1 MENGKN
7 MVLVQ
12 MDRATQRAMIWKDAV
27 YETIMG
33 YLVIA
38 CDSQNLPKTTKNVI
52 MTAIEDM
59 HVLEMHDYAKLSI
72 SIDQTFWNINKSL
85 MRASAMSTAE
95 RASVADQLKS
105 ANQVFLQK
113 VRDCATMS
121 DRILSLMEEG
131 AEGDGKAETK

>member
-7 MVLVQ
+7 LVLVQ

-121 DRILSLMEEG
+121 DRILSLMKEG

>member
-7 MVLVQ
+7 LVLVQ

-95 RASVADQLKS
+95 RASVAEQLKS
-105 ANQVFLQK
+105 ANQAFLQK

-121 DRILSLMEEG
+121 DRILSLMKEG

>member
-113 VRDCATMS
+113 VHDCATMS
-121 DRILSLMEEG
+121 DHILSLMKEG

>member
-121 DRILSLMEEG
+121 ERILSLMKEG

>member
-12 MDRATQRAMIWKDAV
+12 MDRSTQRAMIWKDAV

-85 MRASAMSTAE
+85 MRASAMSAAE

-105 ANQVFLQK
+105 ANQAFLQK

-121 DRILSLMEEG
+121 ERILSLMKEG
-131 AEGDGKAETK
+131 AEGDGEAETK

>member
-59 HVLEMHDYAKLSI
+59 HALEMHDYAKLSI

-105 ANQVFLQK
+105 ANQAFLQK
-113 VRDCATMS
+113 VHDCAAMS
-121 DRILSLMEEG
+121 DRILSLMKEG
-131 AEGDGKAETK
+131 AERDGEAETK

>member
-12 MDRATQRAMIWKDAV
+12 MDRSTQRAMIWKDAV

-85 MRASAMSTAE
+85 MRASAMSAAE

-105 ANQVFLQK
+105 ANQAFLQK
-113 VRDCATMS
+113 VRDCAAMS
-121 DRILSLMEEG
+121 DRILSLMKEG

>member
-7 MVLVQ
+7 LVLVQ

-95 RASVADQLKS
+95 RASVAEQLKS

-121 DRILSLMEEG
+121 ERILSLMKEG

>member
-85 MRASAMSTAE
+85 MRASAMSTVE

-105 ANQVFLQK
+105 ANQAFLQK
-113 VRDCATMS
+113 VRDCAAMS
-121 DRILSLMEEG
+121 DRILSLMKEG

>member
-7 MVLVQ
+7 LVLVQ

-38 CDSQNLPKTTKNVI
+38 CDSQNMPKTTKNVI

-121 DRILSLMEEG
+121 DRILSMMKEG

>member
-1 MENGKN
+1 
-7 MVLVQ
+7 
-12 MDRATQRAMIWKDAV
+12 MDRTTQRAMIWKDAV
-27 YETIMG
+27 YEIIMG

-59 HVLEMHDYAKLSI
+59 HALEMYDYAKLSI

-105 ANQVFLQK
+105 ANQAFLQK

-121 DRILSLMEEG
+121 DRILSLMKEG